1 MPTKPILVKRT
12 DLPDFKEY
20 SRVIKKLW
28 KSKWITNNGVY
39 AKQLVIEL
47 KKYLGV
53 PHLALLTN
61 GTITLHIA
69 LKVLNL
75 PKGGEII
82 TTPFTFAATTNIII
96 WEGFTPVFVDIDPD
110 TWNIDPKAIENA
122 ITSRTVAIMPVH
134 VYGNPCDVEVIEQIA
149 KKHNLKVI
157 YDAAHA
163 FGVEYK
169 GKSVLNYGDFSSL
182 SFHATKVF
190 HTIEGGA
197 LITPNESMHEQVEYA
212 RNFGIVEF
220 EDQISF
226 AGTNGKMNEFQAA
239 MGLCN
244 VPNLETQ
251 RLQREKVFQLYVSL
265 LSNNSK
271 VRLQKNVASKQNY
284 AYMPIVLENIE
295 AREKVIT
302 ALNKSEIYPRKYFY
316 PLTSDFPFINPKSR
330 RHTHIAK
337 SVSDGALCLPLYS
350 DLRDQEVTKIAEIV
364 IKNLS

>member
-20 SRVIKKLW
+20 SRLIKKLW

-82 TTPFTFAATTNIII
+82 TTPFTFAATTNVII
-96 WEGFTPVFVDIDPD
+96 WEGFTPVFVDIDPQ
-110 TWNIDPKAIENA
+110 TWNIDPKAIEKA
-122 ITSRTVAIMPVH
+122 ITSKTVAIMPVH
-134 VYGNPCDVEVIEQIA
+134 VYGNPCDVEVIERIA

-197 LITPNESMHEQVEYA
+197 LITPNESMLKQVEYA

-220 EDQISF
+220 EDQIAF

-244 VPNLETQ
+244 IPNLDKQ
-251 RLQREKVFQLYVSL
+251 RLQREKIFQLYTSL
-265 LSNNSK
+265 LSNNPK
-271 VRLQKNVASKQNY
+271 IRLQKNIASKQNY
-284 AYMPIVLENIE
+284 GYMPIVLESIE
-295 AREKVIT
+295 AREKVIR
-302 ALNKSEIYPRKYFY
+302 ALNKNEIYPRKYFY
-316 PLTSDFPFINPKSR
+316 PLTSDFSFINLGSKYYT
-330 RHTHIAK
+330 HTAK
-337 SVSDGALCLPLYS
+337 SISNGALCLPLYS
-350 DLRDQEVTKIAEIV
+350 DLAPSHVKRITRLINNI
-364 IKNLS
+364 L

>member
-20 SRVIKKLW
+20 SRLIKKLW

-47 KKYLGV
+47 RKYLGV

-82 TTPFTFAATTNIII
+82 TTPFTFAATTNVII
-96 WEGFTPVFVDIDPD
+96 WEGFTPVFVDIDPQ
-110 TWNIDPKAIENA
+110 TWNIDPKAIEKA
-122 ITSRTVAIMPVH
+122 ITPRTVAIMPVH
-134 VYGNPCDVEVIEQIA
+134 VYGNPCDVEAIERIA

-197 LITPNESMHEQVEYA
+197 LITPNESMLKQVEYA

-220 EDQISF
+220 EDQIAF

-244 VPNLETQ
+244 IPNLDKQ
-251 RLQREKVFQLYVSL
+251 RQQREKIFQLYTSL
-265 LSNNSK
+265 LSNNPK
-271 VRLQKNVASKQNY
+271 IRLQKNIASKQNY
-284 AYMPIVLENIE
+284 GYMPVSFES
-295 AREKVIT
+295 
-302 ALNKSEIYPRKYFY
+302 LNMRDRIIAGLKKKSVFPRKYFY
-316 PLTSDFPFINPKSR
+316 PLTSEFRFSKIYPKDDLTNAR
-330 RHTHIAK
+330 R
-337 SVSDGALCLPLYS
+337 VSDGILCLPLYS
-350 DLRDQEVTKIAEIV
+350 SLSSRQIETISAV
-364 IKNLS
+364 INDYL